1 MTAAKSGPSNRTPI
15 FCVEYF
21 DKFQNLHSCFT
32 CTNHVYCEVRGRCRR
47 SCAKNRPTDCCTHLH
62 IHTKMFAL
70 RRTLATGVRQVAAR
84 RTFSSALVLR
94 NENKQVE
101 ALQKE
106 FEQVK
111 GFDDLLPAGAPE
123 GTVPTE
129 ANQATGLERFEYLA
143 KVAGVEP
150 FDMAPLDA
158 SRLGTMKD
166 PIMVPSL
173 EPMRYAFLLLG
184 ALVTPLTLTRL
195 CGCGFT
201 RMDLTPAASSVV
213 PFTSLTTPVTQML
226 TPTTTK
232 FDTSE
237 WGRML
242 RFRSLLISRGAIA
255 GPERCAVIF

>member
-1 MTAAKSGPSNRTPI
+1 
-15 FCVEYF
+15 
-21 DKFQNLHSCFT
+21 
-32 CTNHVYCEVRGRCRR
+32 
-47 SCAKNRPTDCCTHLH
+47 
-62 IHTKMFAL
+62 MFAL

-173 EPMRYAFLLLG
+173 EPMRIIGCTGYPADSHEIMWMRVHKDG
-184 ALVTPLTLTRL
+184 PNTR
-195 CGCGFT
+195 CFDG
-201 RMDLTPAASSVV
+201 SVYKLNHTGN
-213 PFTSLTTPVTQML
+213 PDADPHHH
-226 TPTTTK
+226 
-232 FDTSE
+232 
-237 WGRML
+237 
-242 RFRSLLISRGAIA
+242 
-255 GPERCAVIF
+255 